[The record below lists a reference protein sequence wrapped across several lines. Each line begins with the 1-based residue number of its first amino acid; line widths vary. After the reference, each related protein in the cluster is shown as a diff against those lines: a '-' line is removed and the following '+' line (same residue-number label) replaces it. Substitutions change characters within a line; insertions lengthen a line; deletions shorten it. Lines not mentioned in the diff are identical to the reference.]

1 MMMKRSLFLVLLLV
15 VAVSTVNVAVAAAGS
30 PMVLKFG
37 NASAPDKLASVL
49 MEQFCKDVTDR
60 TGGAVVCK
68 WFPSQQLG
76 SNAAQLENMMAGNQD
91 GNAGSIETYG
101 TYVKDIGILSVPFVF
116 EDVDHQAEWLASP
129 DAAYIFN
136 QLRNKFNIRIITYDF
151 KRLPRVIITK
161 KKVTV
166 PADLKGMKFRV
177 ANIPMQEMMFKN
189 WGATTTYISFA
200 EYPMALMQ
208 GVVSAGET
216 SCESFETSKFH
227 LYAPYIA
234 EVNFAYPLD
243 CLVMAEST
251 FKKLTGGQQKIIY
264 ECAAEMTAKYNARVQ
279 KDWEAYK
286 PTMIKEG
293 AKFVKV
299 NIKVWRNSMTGFY
312 RKLEKQ
318 HYWTKKGLFD
328 SIKAIRT
335 QGKKRK

>member
-1 MMMKRSLFLVLLLV
+1 MMKRSLFLAVVLLV
-15 VAVSTVNVAVAAAGS
+15 VAFLAVNVGVTAAGN
-30 PMVLKFG
+30 PIVLKFG

-49 MEQFCKDVTDR
+49 MEQFCKNVTDR

-68 WFPSQQLG
+68 WFPAQQLG
-76 SNAAQLENMMAGNQD
+76 SNAAQIENLMSGTQD

-101 TYVKDIGILSVPFVF
+101 SYVKDIGILSVPFVF
-116 EDVDHQAEWLASP
+116 RDAQHQVDWLGSP
-129 DAAYIFN
+129 DAAYMFN
-136 QLRNKFNIRIITYDF
+136 ELRNKFNIRIVNFDF

-161 KKVTV
+161 KKVAT
-166 PADLKGMKFRV
+166 PAQLKGMKFRV
-177 ANIPMQEMMFKN
+177 ANIPMQEMMFKH
-189 WGATTTYISFA
+189 WGATTTFVSFA

-208 GVVSAGET
+208 GVVNAGET

-243 CLVMAEST
+243 CLAMAESS
-251 FKKLTGGQQKIIY
+251 FKKLSPEQQKIIY
-264 ECAAEMTAKYNARVQ
+264 DEAAEMTKKYNARVE

-299 NIKVWRNSMTGFY
+299 NLNVWRKSMESFY
-312 RKLEKQ
+312 TKLENE
-318 HYWTKKGLFD
+318 HYWTKSGLID
-328 SIKAIRT
+328 SIKAIRA
-335 QGKKRK
+335 KKRI